1 MITREDLVQYNDMVE
16 YINDLKKKT
25 ERYKATIISLEDKIR
40 TIEEGETVKDSVR
53 GGDGGIQT
61 FRIEGFPSK
70 EYREKKN
77 KLLLTKINLE
87 NANAI
92 IEDEQH
98 KLSEKIN
105 EIEMYIATI
114 DDNKIKRIISM
125 RMEGKNW
132 NQIAD
137 KVGRNATEDSVRM
150 LFNRFVEKNS

>member
-16 YINDLKKKT
+16 YINDLKKKA
-25 ERYKATIISLEDKIR
+25 ERYKTSIISLEDKIR

-77 KLLLTKINLE
+77 RLLLTKINLE

>member
-77 KLLLTKINLE
+77 RLLLTKINLE

-98 KLSEKIN
+98 KLSEKIS
-105 EIEMYIATI
+105 EIEAYIATI

-125 RMEGKNW
+125 RMEGYNW

>member
-105 EIEMYIATI
+105 EIEMYISTI